1 MTESLRR
8 IAEVVREE
16 SGILLKSSQLPS
28 LRAAVQRAC
37 GGDPDGFLA
46 LTADRRTASTAVA
59 QLLDEVAVK
68 ETSFLRDRRQFD
80 ALDWRALLASAK
92 ACGAE
97 RVRVWSAGCAT
108 GEEAYTLAMLAAES
122 FGSFQPPVSILGTDL
137 SVAALEHASAGRY
150 GKRSVCAVSEALRR
164 RYFELHGEGLVV
176 GPELRPLVSFAP
188 HNLVRDGAPPVG
200 QDRFDLIVCRNV
212 LIYFEP
218 ETVNRVVESLEVAL
232 RPGGTLL
239 LGAAD
244 ALCGTARGYGVVAAA
259 TGAAVERRRAQTE
272 ATKPRRRFEDRLS
285 AAVTSADLGR
295 TDEAVDAV
303 DELLRERP
311 LDAIAHY
318 LRGMLALERAKPQM
332 AVDCFRR
339 ALSVDPLFGLS
350 AFKLGRAYESL
361 GDTAAARSAYEQA
374 LRAPDEGGGDRYAAL
389 LAQVDF
395 VDIVAACRS
404 RLTALE

>member
-1 MTESLRR
+1 MTESLTR

-16 SGILLKSSQLPS
+16 SGIVLKPSQLPS
-28 LRAAVQRAC
+28 LRAAVRRAC

-46 LTADRRTASTAVA
+46 LTADRRTASAAVA
-59 QLLDEVAVK
+59 QLLDEVTVK

-80 ALDWRALLASAK
+80 ALDWRALLAA
-92 ACGAE
+92 AQAAGAE

-137 SVAALEHASAGRY
+137 SGAALEHAAAGRY
-150 GKRSVCAVSEALRR
+150 GQRSVRAVPEALRR
-164 RYFELHGEGLVV
+164 RYFEQEGERLVV
-176 GPELRPLVSFAP
+176 GAELRPLVSFAP
-188 HNLVRDGAPPVG
+188 HNLVRDGAPPAG

-218 ETVNRVVESLEVAL
+218 ETVNRVLEGLEAAL

-244 ALCGTARGYGVVAAA
+244 ALCGTARGYGAVAAA
-259 TGAAVERRRAQTE
+259 TGETVERRRARVDGS
-272 ATKPRRRFEDRLS
+272 KPRRRFEDRLS
-285 AAVTSADLGR
+285 AAARSADLGR

-311 LDAIAHY
+311 LDAVAHY
-318 LRGMLALERAKPQM
+318 LRGLLALEHGEPQT

-339 ALSVDPLFGLS
+339 ALSVDPMFGLS

-374 LRAPDEGGGDRYAAL
+374 VRAADEGDGDRYAAL

-404 RLTALE
+404 RLKALA